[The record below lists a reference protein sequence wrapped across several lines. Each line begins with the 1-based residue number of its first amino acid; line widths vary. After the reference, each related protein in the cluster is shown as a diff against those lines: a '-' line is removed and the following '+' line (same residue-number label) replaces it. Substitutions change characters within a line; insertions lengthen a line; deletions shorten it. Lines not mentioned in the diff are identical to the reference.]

1 MAIDKNTAEE
11 LLRNIDGLFEE
22 VVKSLDLKDEHKNW
36 LKQAVL
42 DPAIQEIKELV
53 EESRPPVMYFIGRSG
68 HGKSSLV
75 NALANKEVVEVGH
88 VVPTTFESTRHT
100 ILFEEAYS
108 TWDIIDSRGLFETTS
123 PDGGPPH
130 NVVEEIKKDLKKY
143 EPDIFLHVISAP
155 EARNLQNDFKVFKEI
170 CEQAEDTLGSIPPSV
185 IILNKID
192 TLGNPRDWPPEKSAE
207 KGGLINDLLKY
218 MIDDV
223 LKIPAEP
230 IDLNYPIKGYRLNDE
245 RYIGII
251 PVSSLK
257 NDLWNIETLSDFIG
271 TSLPESAQLNYYQAQ
286 RRKEQLRKICRSHIT
301 NRFAKIAGGI
311 GASPVPIS
319 DIAVLTPLQLLMIAM
334 IGGLSCRDFSTN
346 TAKEFIKA
354 SSTTFVAAVGL
365 REVARQLVKLV
376 PGAGMVISGAIAAA
390 GTYTIGR
397 AAEAYFFSG
406 EIRKPEEFKNEW
418 EEMT

>member
-1 MAIDKNTAEE
+1 MAIDKNKAEK
-11 LLRNIDGLFEE
+11 LLRNIEGLFEE
-22 VVKSLDLKDEHKNW
+22 VVESLNLKDEHKNW

-53 EESRPPVMYFIGRSG
+53 EESRAPVMYFIGRSG

-75 NALANKEVVEVGH
+75 NALANNEVVEVGH
-88 VVPTTFESTRHT
+88 VVPTTFESTLHT

-123 PDGGPPH
+123 PDGGDKKD
-130 NVVEEIKKDLKKY
+130 VVEEIKKDLKKY

-155 EARNLQNDFKVFKEI
+155 EARNLLNDFKVFKEI
-170 CEQAEDTLGSIPPSV
+170 REEAKDALGSIPPVV
-185 IILNKID
+185 IVLNKID
-192 TLGNPRDWPPEKSAE
+192 TLGNPRDWPPEESGKKAE
-207 KGGLINDLLKY
+207 LIRNLLDY
-218 MIDDV
+218 MTEDV
-223 LKIPAEP
+223 LQIPFEP
-230 IDLNYPIKGYRLNDE
+230 IDWNFPIKGYKLKDE
-245 RYIGII
+245 EYVGII

-257 NDLWNIETLSDFIG
+257 GDLWNIETLSEFIG
-271 TSLPESAQLNYYQAQ
+271 KSLPKSAQLNYYQAQ
-286 RRKEQLRKICRSHIT
+286 RRKKQLMGLSRSLI

-311 GASPVPIS
+311 GTSHVPIS
-319 DIAVLTPLQLLMIAM
+319 DIVVLSPLQLLMIAM

-346 TAKEFIKA
+346 TAKEFLKA
-354 SSTTFVAAVGL
+354 GGIVLAVGVGL
-365 REVARQLVKLV
+365 REVARQLAKLF
-376 PGAGMVISGAIAAA
+376 PGPKWAISGTIAAA
-390 GTYTIGR
+390 GTYAIGR